1 MNGSGEM
8 DRQPNGKSETALER
22 ERERERENV
31 VDIVREDISE
41 IGLGDF

>member
-1 MNGSGEM
+1 M
-8 DRQPNGKSETALER
+8 DRGRWIDSQTGSQRQLLR
-22 ERERERENV
+22 EREREREKV

>member
-1 MNGSGEM
+1 M
-8 DRQPNGKSETALER
+8 DRGRWIDSQTGSQRQLLRER
-22 ERERERENV
+22 EREREREKV